1 MHIKYKLILPLV
13 FLLSGIMLYPFIFS
27 LWLSLQDYRLTRIND
42 VQFVGFE
49 NFGFIATDQ
58 SFLNAM
64 GNTIS
69 FVASAV
75 IIELILGLSLALLIQ
90 KLLIFRGFVRSIL
103 LAPMFITPIAV
114 GLMFRFFTKLR
125 NRYNTFLPIK
135 IWSFFRL
142 VWSRIS
148 IIFDSS
154 YRRMAV
160 DTIHAFNVSC
170 RFGGLTQ
177 NTI

>member
-114 GLMFRFFTKLR
+114 GLMFRFLL
-125 NRYNTFLPIK
+125 NSFLPIK

-142 VWSRIS
+142 VWSRVS